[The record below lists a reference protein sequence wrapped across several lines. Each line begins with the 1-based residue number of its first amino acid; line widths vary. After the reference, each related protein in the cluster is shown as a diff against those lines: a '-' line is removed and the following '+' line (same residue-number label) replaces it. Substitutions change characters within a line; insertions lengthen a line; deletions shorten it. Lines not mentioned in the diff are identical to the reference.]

1 MFRGLAEGGQT
12 CHNFQCTA
20 TMGMQAVATKKD
32 VAHWNAIYTQQFKIL
47 TGNLLMTKH
56 KKDLTTN
63 PSAPD
68 PMP

>member
-1 MFRGLAEGGQT
+1 
-12 CHNFQCTA
+12 
-20 TMGMQAVATKKD
+20 MGMQAVATKKD
-32 VAHWNAIYTQQFKIL
+32 VAHWNAIYTQQFKMV

-63 PSAPD
+63 ASAPD